1 MRNANVEAKKQDKHQ
16 KEQDKRNDLGN
27 NHGVK
32 DRSIVAAMMMIIFL
46 YFFIDFPV

>member
-1 MRNANVEAKKQDKHQ
+1 VEAKKQDKHQ

-32 DRSIVAAMMMIIFL
+32 DRSIVQVVKPK
-46 YFFIDFPV
+46 PVAIVF